1 MAHIRANPFSP
12 HCPSRGILDLIGSKW
27 SILILC
33 SLRQGPVR
41 TGALRRRI
49 TGISQKMLTQTL
61 RGLERNGIV
70 QRISYPEIP
79 PRVEYRL
86 TRRGHSL
93 SDLIVQIEQWLVA
106 NYGRIKQDQRAFD
119 AMEERAA

>member
-1 MAHIRANPFSP
+1 MAQIKANPFSP
-12 HCPSRGILDLIGSKW
+12 SCPSRGILDLIGSKW

-33 SLRQGPVR
+33 ALRLGPVR
-41 TGALRRRI
+41 TGALRRQVK
-49 TGISQKMLTQTL
+49 GISQKMLTQTL

-70 QRISYPEIP
+70 QRLNYPEIP

-106 NYGRIKQDQRAFD
+106 HYTRIQHDQKTFD
-119 AMEERAA
+119 AGQARAA